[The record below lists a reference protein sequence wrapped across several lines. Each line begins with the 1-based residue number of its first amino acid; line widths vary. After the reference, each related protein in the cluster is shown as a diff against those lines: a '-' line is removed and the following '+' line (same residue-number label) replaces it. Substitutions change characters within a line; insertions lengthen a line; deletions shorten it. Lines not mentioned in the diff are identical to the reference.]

1 MFANF
6 YLHLL
11 HTKNK
16 KSLIKEGFH
25 QTLRRLNQLIRIRE
39 LMLKLKKA
47 LAESLVFF
55 LVKKKYLYMKL
66 QILRQC

>member
-16 KSLIKEGFH
+16 KLNKEGFH
-25 QTLRRLNQLIRIRE
+25 QTLRRLNQLIRIRINAE
-39 LMLKLKKA
+39 TKKGI
-47 LAESLVFF
+47 S
-55 LVKKKYLYMKL
+55 
-66 QILRQC
+66 